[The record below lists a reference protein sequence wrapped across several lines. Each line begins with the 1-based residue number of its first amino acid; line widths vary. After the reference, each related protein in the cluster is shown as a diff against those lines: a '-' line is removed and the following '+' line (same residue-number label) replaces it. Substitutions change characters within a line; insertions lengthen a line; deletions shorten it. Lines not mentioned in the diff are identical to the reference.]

1 MLESIRNNAQSWG
14 VKLLFAIIVLVFVF
28 WGVGSFRD
36 SGRRVVAKV
45 DGQEI
50 GMQDFV
56 QKYQQ
61 QVEALRRQQ
70 GDINSE
76 QLKGMDL
83 KRQVLEGMI
92 NQRLIQSKAEE
103 LGLVVGSGQVRSR
116 IRGMRVFQGDNA
128 TFDPNRYQ
136 GVLRMNNLTP
146 SQFEADIRMDLVSSA
161 LQEVVTAPVRV
172 ETSEARALFEY
183 VQARASIEYVEFPV
197 QDYVQQV
204 EVDEEDIQA
213 YYQEHK
219 QEYKVP
225 AKMSMQAIRIS
236 PETLAENQDV
246 SPEEMKAYYED
257 HEQEF
262 SLEEQVKARHIL
274 IQVGEEAS
282 DAEVEKA
289 RQEIEKAARSLKQ
302 GTDFARLATEMSE
315 APSADQGGEL
325 GWFGRNSMVQAF
337 EEAAFALEPG
347 EISDPVRTQFGFH
360 LIQVTER
367 REAGVQPFTQ
377 VQDEIRTRLARDK
390 VMQNL
395 EDRLDEVLQIV
406 LTKGDIHQAAAA
418 VDLEVEEIGPVG
430 RDDIPDRLGLGDDQ
444 VDKLMKMQV
453 GEITD
458 TPFIVDNGYV
468 IAKKTEQEEAF
479 IPSLDQ
485 VRGRIRAD
493 VEKEK
498 AGALAQKAARKA
510 LKELKNTTS
519 AENLGL
525 KVVASQPFTRQG
537 SIPGLGRNAEL
548 VQDAFAVSEG
558 QWLNTPYDLGEEVII
573 AKLLEIRPPDN
584 TAWEEQKEYWVDS
597 MRRLQEQ
604 MLFDSYVQGL
614 REAADISIQSPEIL
628 RYS

>member
-325 GWFGRNSMVQAF
+325 GWFCRNSMVQAF

>member
-50 GMQDFV
+50 GMQEFV

-70 GDINSE
+70 GEISSE
-76 QLKGMDL
+76 QLKDMDL
-83 KRQVLEGMI
+83 KRQVLEEMI
-92 NQRLIQSKAEE
+92 NQRLIQAKAEE

-128 TFDPNRYQ
+128 TFDPTRYQ
-136 GVLRMNNLTP
+136 GVLRMNNLSP
-146 SQFEADIRMDLVSSA
+146 AQFEADIRMDLVNSA
-161 LQEVVTAPVRV
+161 LKEVVTAPVRV

-183 VQARASIEYVEFPV
+183 VQARATLEYVEFQV
-197 QDYVQQV
+197 QDFVQQV

-219 QEYKVP
+219 QQYKVP
-225 AKMSMQAIRIS
+225 AKMSMQAIRIN
-236 PETLAENQDV
+236 PETLADNQDV
-246 SPEEMKAYYED
+246 SAEEVQTYYQE

-262 SLEEQVKARHIL
+262 TRPEQVKARHIL
-274 IQVGEEAS
+274 IQVEEGAS
-282 DAEVEKA
+282 DEEVEKA
-289 RQEIEKAARSLKQ
+289 EQEIQKAAKRLDE
-302 GTDFARLATEMSE
+302 GADFAQLAKEMSE
-315 APSADQGGEL
+315 APSADQGGDL
-325 GWFGRNSMVQAF
+325 GWFGRDSMVQAF
-337 EEAAFALEPG
+337 TEAAFALEPG
-347 EISDPVRTQFGFH
+347 EISDPVRTKFGFH
-360 LIQVTER
+360 LVQVSDR
-367 REAGVQPFTQ
+367 REAGVQPLQ
-377 VQDEIRTRLARDK
+377 KVEDEIRTRLARDK
-390 VMQNL
+390 AMQNL

-406 LTKGDIHQAAAA
+406 LTEGDIQQAAEA
-418 VDLEVEEIGPVG
+418 VNLEVEEIGPFG
-430 RDDIPDRLGLGDDQ
+430 RDDLPDRLALKENQ
-444 VDKLMKMQV
+444 VDKLMQMQP

-458 TPFIVDNGYV
+458 TPFIVDDGYV
-468 IAKKTEQEEAF
+468 IAKKTEHEEAS

-485 VRGRIRAD
+485 VRDQVRAA

-498 AGALAQKAARKA
+498 AGELAQKEAQEA
-510 LKELKNTTS
+510 LKELRNKAS
-519 AENLGL
+519 AEDLGL
-525 KVVASQPFTRQG
+525 KVNSSQPFTRQG
-537 SIPGLGRNAEL
+537 GIPELGDNQEL

-558 QWLNTPYDLGEEVII
+558 QWLDKPYDLGGEVII
-573 AKLLEIRPPDN
+573 AKVMEIAPPDN
-584 TAWEEQKEYWVDS
+584 TAWEEQKEYMVDNL
-597 MRRLQEQ
+597 RRLQEQ